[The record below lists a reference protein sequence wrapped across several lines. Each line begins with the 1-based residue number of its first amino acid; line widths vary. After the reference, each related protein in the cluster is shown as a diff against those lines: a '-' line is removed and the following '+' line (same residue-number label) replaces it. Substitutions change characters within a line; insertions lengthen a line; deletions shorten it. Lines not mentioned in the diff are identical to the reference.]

1 MANNMET
8 TIEKEKTGTT
18 KKLAEKTVFPV
29 LIALSFS
36 HLLNDALQ
44 SLIPSIYPLVKE
56 KLALSFSQVGMITFT
71 FQLTASLLQPLVGMY
86 TDRKP
91 KPYSLPIGMGFTL
104 CGLVCLSM
112 ANTFPLVLLS
122 VGLIGMGSAVF
133 HPESSR
139 LARMASGGRHG
150 MAQSLFQVGGNA
162 GSSLGPLL
170 AALIIVPL
178 GQFHVIWF
186 SLAAL
191 LAIIILYNVG
201 GWYKQNVYRLKQTR
215 SSQQDDHS
223 HVVLP
228 RKQVIR
234 SLGILL
240 ILIFSK
246 YIYMT
251 SLTSYYTFYLMDK
264 FGISVQNAQVHL
276 FIFLFAVAA
285 GTFIGGPLGD
295 RIGRKY
301 VIWISILG
309 VAPFTLLLPH
319 ANLFW
324 TGALSV
330 LIGLVL
336 SSAFSAILVF
346 AQELVPGKVGLISG
360 LFFGFAFGIAGIGS
374 ALLGKLADYTSIR
387 YVFEICA
394 YLPLLGLMTG
404 FLPNIGSAK
413 RT

>member
-387 YVFEICA
+387 YVFEI
-394 YLPLLGLMTG
+394 
-404 FLPNIGSAK
+404 
-413 RT
+413 